1 MSELSKEEYLNL
13 NENFENNNNDNEK
26 NNKNK
31 LNHHSR
37 FLLQLYSIL
46 EEDKYKDIIH
56 WGDNGKYF
64 VIENAHD
71 FAEKILPNY
80 YNHNN
85 YSSFVRQ
92 LNMYD
97 FHKKKA
103 NSDAHI
109 FQHNKF
115 IKGKKELIQEIF
127 RKRKKDK
134 NQIITSLIPLNK
146 ELIKYNDNYDLNNN
160 YRNKIE
166 KKDNLSID
174 KHSLSLSLDEEKD
187 NNKFN
192 VDNIEQSLIEYNK
205 KNYLPMGIND
215 QLATFQLKQNLMGK
229 TNNNINNINF
239 NFNINSNIN
248 NGNKKIT
255 KKHINDLLNCLINN
269 VEENTKT
276 QKRLNSK
283 IDSLSNQYL
292 EYIQKNNSILDEIK
306 SKIDYN
312 KKFESVVCFILGIQ
326 KIKNEGSLK
335 NILISN
341 EINNNK
347 NHNQLQ
353 DNQNDFNNLEII
365 NLAEPK
371 KETNNIIPSNEFLQK
386 KNL

>member
-103 NSDAHI
+103 DSDAHI

-115 IKGKKELIQEIF
+115 LKGKKELI
-127 RKRKKDK
+127 
-134 NQIITSLIPLNK
+134 
-146 ELIKYNDNYDLNNN
+146 
-160 YRNKIE
+160 
-166 KKDNLSID
+166 
-174 KHSLSLSLDEEKD
+174 
-187 NNKFN
+187 
-192 VDNIEQSLIEYNK
+192 
-205 KNYLPMGIND
+205 
-215 QLATFQLKQNLMGK
+215 
-229 TNNNINNINF
+229 
-239 NFNINSNIN
+239 
-248 NGNKKIT
+248 
-255 KKHINDLLNCLINN
+255 
-269 VEENTKT
+269 
-276 QKRLNSK
+276 
-283 IDSLSNQYL
+283 
-292 EYIQKNNSILDEIK
+292 
-306 SKIDYN
+306 
-312 KKFESVVCFILGIQ
+312 
-326 KIKNEGSLK
+326 
-335 NILISN
+335 
-341 EINNNK
+341 
-347 NHNQLQ
+347 
-353 DNQNDFNNLEII
+353 
-365 NLAEPK
+365 
-371 KETNNIIPSNEFLQK
+371 
-386 KNL
+386 